1 MLVKAGARDERGSAL
16 VSVLVVMLV
25 LTMFALTT
33 AAIVTNTSSNLV
45 SGRSASQARAAADA
59 GIAAALASFRK
70 AEACNG
76 TVSSATAPVYTA
88 TCAAGPSTVTFMS
101 TGSADDGRQA
111 SVQAVYGYTTAQ
123 SFEAKVGQLIVFSGT
138 TMYEPNKVTSATSD
152 RAKVIVASG
161 DLHCDS
167 AMFANVVTQDDFYA
181 HSGCAVSGWVKA
193 RGDATL
199 YSGSSV
205 GLDLTSGGPAVLNSV
220 SSVGGNLVSGGTATL
235 YSGSSVGKDLTA
247 VGRAY
252 LGSGASVVGNLSSAG
267 YVDLNS
273 NSSVGGDLSTA
284 AYANLDSGTSV
295 GGNLTSTSY
304 SDIEGKVTGNV
315 ISGSYVLT
323 GDNSRIEGFVTA
335 AGTGRTWIHGTVG
348 KDVTAAGPVTT
359 DYNSEVT
366 GEVVAAGTS
375 RTEVY
380 GAVRGGLAAAGAVLI
395 DYSGRVVGDTSAG
408 TSTTTVRGRISG
420 DLRVRGTVTVDHGGA
435 VSGSVVAAGTGLT
448 SNYGSIGGSL
458 KVAGTVRID
467 WNGSVGANVT
477 SSGTATD
484 SIYGRVVGHFKAGGD
499 VYLPAGSVGGN
510 LTLPASKS
518 LTPSDA
524 WTRVG
529 GTVTSDSA
537 PAEPDAP
544 SAPTV
549 SLSPPE
555 VEVATPTKPT
565 VPTWQD
571 YGYSSSDWPG
581 YTVEVLAKN
590 SKLCSTR
597 DWAAHLGTFTTPTV
611 LDATQCSGGLDEHP
625 SWTTTVTIQTDVAVV
640 TSEIDL
646 QNITFKPAGGADPH
660 LWFIVPSDGQS
671 VKKYAGIGSGSG
683 EIDLYSTNVGIP
695 TLLYTPDDITY
706 SYSTFTGSM
715 YSRWMDFDSGP
726 PGDIRA
732 APVEFPIELFEAT
745 EPTSP
750 GGTFSVTRLSQREV
764 S

>member
-1 MLVKAGARDERGSAL
+1 MLVRPGARDERGSAL
-16 VSVLVVMLV
+16 VSVLVMMVV

-33 AAIVTNTSSNLV
+33 AAIVTNTSSTLV

-59 GIAAALASFRK
+59 GVAAALASFRK
-70 AEACNG
+70 AEACTG
-76 TVSSATAPVYTA
+76 TVSSATAPVYSA
-88 TCAAGPSTVTFMS
+88 TCTAGPDEVTFLS
-101 TGSADDGRQA
+101 TGSAEDGHQA
-111 SVQAVYGYTTAQ
+111 KVQAVYAYTTAQ

-138 TMYEPNKVTSATSD
+138 TMYEPNKVTSTTSD

-220 SSVGGNLVSGGTATL
+220 SSVGGNLVSGGTATI
-235 YSGSSVGKDLTA
+235 YSGSSVGKDVTA
-247 VGRAY
+247 VGRVY
-252 LGSGASVVGNLSSAG
+252 LGSGASVVGNLTSAG

-304 SDIEGKVTGNV
+304 SDIEGTVTGNV

-323 GDNSRIEGFVTA
+323 GDSSRIEGFVTA

-348 KDVTAAGPVTT
+348 KDVTAVGPVTT

-366 GEVVAAGTS
+366 GDVVAAGTS
-375 RTEVY
+375 RTEIY
-380 GAVRGGLAAAGAVLI
+380 GTVRGGLDATGAVLI
-395 DYSGRVVGDTSAG
+395 DYSGKVVGDTSAG
-408 TSTTTVRGRISG
+408 TGTTTVRGRISG
-420 DLRVRGTVTVDHGGA
+420 DLRVRGTVNVDHGGT
-435 VSGSVVAAGTGLT
+435 VGGSVVAAGTGLT
-448 SNYGSIGGSL
+448 SVYGGVGGSL

-484 SIYGRVVGHFKAGGD
+484 SIYGRVVGHLKAGGD

-518 LTPSDA
+518 LTPGDA
-524 WTRVG
+524 STRVG
-529 GTVTSDSA
+529 GTVTRESA

-555 VEVATPTKPT
+555 VEVVTPTRPT

-571 YGYSSSDWPG
+571 YGYASSDWPG
-581 YTVEVLAKN
+581 YTVEVLPKN
-590 SKLCSTR
+590 SKLCSAR
-597 DWAAHLGTFTTPTV
+597 DWATHLGTFTTPTV
-611 LDATQCSGGLDEHP
+611 LDATNCIGGLDEHP
-625 SWTTTVTIQTDVAVV
+625 GWTTTVTIQADVAVV

-646 QNITFKPAGGADPH
+646 QNITFKPASGTDPN
-660 LWFIVPSDGQS
+660 LWFIVPSDGQA
-671 VKKYAGIGSGSG
+671 VKKYANINPGNG
-683 EIDLYSTNVGIP
+683 EIDLYSTNVGVP
-695 TLLYTPDDITY
+695 TVLYTPDDITY
-706 SYSTFTGSM
+706 YYSTFTGSM
-715 YSRWMDFDSGP
+715 YSRWIDFDSGS
-726 PGDIRA
+726 PGDIKA
-732 APVEFPIELFEAT
+732 APVEFPIELFEASEST
-745 EPTSP
+745 TPS
-750 GGTFSVTRLSQREV
+750 GTFSVTRLSQREV